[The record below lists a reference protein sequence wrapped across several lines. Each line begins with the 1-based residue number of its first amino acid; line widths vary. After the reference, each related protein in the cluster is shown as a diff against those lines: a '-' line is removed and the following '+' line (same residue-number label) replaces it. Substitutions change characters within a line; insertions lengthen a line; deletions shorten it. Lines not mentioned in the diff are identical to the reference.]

1 MVSTPVRRLALAAIA
16 VTVALII
23 VMLALQTDNSDLRLE
38 PGATL
43 RVGIDPSLPPFASIE
58 NNQLVGFEI
67 DLTNALAE
75 ELNINVHFVVLGFDS
90 LYDALLTH
98 QVDSIIAALVIDPAR
113 MDDVRYTRPYYDD
126 GLMLISN
133 RPIGEIPGALTDHA
147 LAFEF
152 GSEADSLARRWSI
165 QIADLERRPYERPE
179 YAIDAVIYGEA
190 DAALVDATSYYLHT
204 PVDDFQF
211 TAEPVTSVPFAMGI
225 DRERPSLARQLDEAL
240 EALQQSGALDRLV
253 AKWF

>member
-1 MVSTPVRRLALAAIA
+1 MVSTPIRRLALAIA
-16 VTVALII
+16 AFALVFII
-23 VMLALQTDNSDLRLE
+23 VILALRPHTNDTRLE

-58 NNQLVGFEI
+58 NNELVGFEI
-67 DLTNALAE
+67 DIANALAE
-75 ELNINVHFVVLGFDS
+75 ELNVNVHFVVLGFDS
-90 LYDALLTH
+90 LYDALLTD

-126 GLMLISN
+126 GLMIISN
-133 RPIGEIPGALTDHA
+133 RPIGDIPEALTGQA

-165 QIADLERRPYERPE
+165 QIAALERRPYERPE
-179 YAIDAVIYGEA
+179 YAIDALIYGEA
-190 DAALVDATSYYLHT
+190 DAALVDATSYHLYT
-204 PVDDFQF
+204 PADSIQLS
-211 TAEPVTSVPFAMGI
+211 AEPVTSVPFAIGI
-225 DRERPSLARQLDEAL
+225 ERDRPNLARQLDQAL
-240 EALQQSGALDRLV
+240 EALQQSGELDRLI